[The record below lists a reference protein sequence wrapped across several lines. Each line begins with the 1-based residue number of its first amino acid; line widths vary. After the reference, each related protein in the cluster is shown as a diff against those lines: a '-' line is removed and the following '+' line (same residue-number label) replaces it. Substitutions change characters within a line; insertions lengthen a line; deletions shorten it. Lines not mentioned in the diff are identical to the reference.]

1 MIIKV
6 YLEVELPIHGGGKL
20 HAPMSLEL
28 NWSTPEELGEH
39 SMAVAVEQQIDF
51 VYQKT
56 LIILLKRQ
64 DMEDKV

>member
-6 YLEVELPIHGGGKL
+6 YLEVELRIHDGGKR

-28 NWSTPEELGEH
+28 NWSMPEELGEH

-51 VYQKT
+51 VYQKI

-64 DMEDKV
+64 DIQDKV